1 MKPDHPRFRCGRSV
15 MANLAVRTGVF
26 AALGVLALPA
36 RGAQATRGEAVQ
48 VDWRVAYERQVGGSP
63 FKPGGPWHPLCPG
76 KWRLVACIDGVHHT
90 VPATVTVAQAASTSL
105 RFDSPATGK
114 LECVLFYLH
123 GRTPET
129 PKEIVTP
136 FDICREVRGE

>member
-1 MKPDHPRFRCGRSV
+1 
-15 MANLAVRTGVF
+15 MADLAVRTGVF

-48 VDWRVAYERQVGGSP
+48 VDWRVAYERQVRGSP

-76 KWRLVACIDGVHHT
+76 K
-90 VPATVTVAQAASTSL
+90 
-105 RFDSPATGK
+105 
-114 LECVLFYLH
+114 LECVLFSLC